1 MAITPKVKK
10 GFIEILSG
18 SNIGRQIEILYFP
31 PEYSI
36 EKSNTFAEISIPGL
50 EAPYLQYVKGNT
62 GSITLEAF
70 YDTYEHGTDVRDFTK
85 QLSDLMK
92 IDPQIHAPPTLLF
105 VWGMPSQEPFS
116 CVLERVTTRFT
127 MFNSDGI
134 PVRARLSI
142 TLKEFKRGLNERE
155 RNKESSDR
163 TKFYVTKQGDSL
175 WSIAYREYGD
185 PALWRHIA
193 DKNRIYDPR
202 SLEAGMELII
212 PSVE

>member
-1 MAITPKVKK
+1 MAINPRAKK

-18 SNIGRQIEILYFP
+18 MNIGSQIEVLYFP

-50 EAPYLQYVKGNT
+50 EAPYLQYVKGNA

-70 YDTYEHGTDVRDFTK
+70 YDTYEEGTDVREFTK
-85 QLSDLMK
+85 QLSSLMN
-92 IDPQIHAPPTLLF
+92 IDPELHAPPTLLF
-105 VWGMPSQEPFS
+105 VWGMSSQEPFT

-142 TLKEFKRGLNERE
+142 TLKEFKTGLNERE
-155 RNKESSDR
+155 RNERSSDR
-163 TKFYVTKQGDSL
+163 TKMYVTKQGDSL

-193 DKNRIYDPR
+193 DANKIHNPR
-202 SLEAGMELII
+202 SLETGVELII